1 MADISKIVLGGNT
14 YNIKD
19 TVARAA
25 AVGGMHFLGVS
36 LSEIADGTTNVAIIK
51 TNSGTNTA
59 NRYYTGTAPT
69 GTTGTYSGVTYTLKN
84 VALIAGDVV
93 IYGRMEFVFS
103 TSDNC
108 WHELGSTGTLGKLA
122 YKDGVSVT
130 YKKATGASFTGTKAT
145 ISVSGSTSEV
155 KVDSHSYTPAG
166 TISGTVKN
174 GTPDTKKISSGVT
187 TSQLA
192 TTILHDT
199 PTLDAPTDS
208 VTADT
213 VDVAT
218 ANATATSVL
227 TGLTGTKTFVTSAVN
242 ASISGETLT
251 LKAADTGTVTASNA
265 NLTGVSGTKT
275 VLAKLTG
282 TTTFVKSAALTA
294 GTTTTV
300 ATGKVDPNGGGA
312 TVATGSSGE
321 IYAITGLGTP
331 SFSGSFSGTKAT
343 IDHTVTQGKVTASGS
358 YTPEGSVTI
367 TNTDTAAEVSLS

>member
-1 MADISKIVLGGNT
+1 MADISKIVLEGNT

-36 LSEIADGTTNVAIIK
+36 LSQIADGTTNVAIIK
-51 TNSGTNTA
+51 TGTNTA
-59 NRYYTGTAPT
+59 NRYYTSTVPIGTN
-69 GTTGTYSGVTYTLKN
+69 GTYSGVTYTLKN

-122 YKDGVSVT
+122 YKNGISVE
-130 YKKATGASFTGTKAT
+130 YSKATGGSFTGTEAT

-166 TISGTVKN
+166 TISGDVTN

-208 VTADT
+208 VSVNTGTVQTSNIDLRGVSGTTTAVNASYKDET
-213 VDVAT
+213 LTLSAVTAAT
-218 ANATATSVL
+218 ANATASSVA
-227 TGLTGTKTFVTSAVN
+227 TGLKGTTTFATGLKGTTTFVTSA
-242 ASISGETLT
+242 T
-251 LKAADTGTVTASNA
+251 
-265 NLTGVSGTKT
+265 
-275 VLAKLTG
+275 
-282 TTTFVKSAALTA
+282 LTA

-321 IYAITGLGTP
+321 IYAITGLGKPT
-331 SFSGSFSGTKAT
+331 FTGSFTGTNAT
-343 IDHTVTQGKVTASGS
+343 IKHTVTQGKVTASGS

>member
-59 NRYYTGTAPT
+59 NRYYIGTAPT

-155 KVDSHSYTPAG
+155 KVDSHSYTPK
-166 TISGTVKN
+166 GTVSN
-174 GTPDTKKISSGVT
+174 GTPGKTTVVRSVNTSKLKTTTIYPQKIS
-187 TSQLA
+187 
-192 TTILHDT
+192 
-199 PTLDAPTDS
+199 APTDT

-275 VLAKLTG
+275 VLAKLKG
-282 TTTFVKSAALTA
+282 TTTFVTSATLSTA
-294 GTTTTV
+294 TTEGTTV
-300 ATGKVDPNGGGA
+300 ATGSVDPSGTGA
-312 TVATGSSGE
+312 TVATGVSNDN
-321 IYAITGLGTP
+321 YVDAITSLGTP
-331 SFSGSFSGTKAT
+331 TFTGTNAT
-343 IDHTVTQGKVTASGS
+343 IDHVVTQGKVTASGS

-367 TNTDTAAEVSLS
+367 TNTDTTVTGS